1 MAYNFDRNKHIK
13 QTSSISEVK
22 YIGLD
27 FNVSKMC
34 AVFVTEYSDGKLYAP
49 LVREHSLKASE
60 SSDEVEE
67 PNADDSPTH
76 EAEDTLP
83 DPGLAKE
90 PIPEEPKVS

>member
-1 MAYNFDRNKHIK
+1 EGY
-13 QTSSISEVK
+13 
-22 YIGLD
+22 
-27 FNVSKMC
+27 
-34 AVFVTEYSDGKLYAP
+34 VTEYSDGKLYAP